1 MATPVQYTAAAA
13 AMAKLAHSMIA
24 SLPFF
29 EQGPAQAALN
39 SDLLHKFA
47 VAAVDAALA
56 EEPKT

>member
-1 MATPVQYTAAAA
+1 MATTLQYTAAAA

-24 SLPFF
+24 GLPFF

-47 VAAVDAALA
+47 VAAVDAAEA
-56 EEPKT
+56 AKP